1 VQIPGCDIIHNL
13 QVGDSS
19 RKENGNRES
28 REINIFVLAV
38 VVVLI

>member
-1 VQIPGCDIIHNL
+1 MEIPGCDIIHNL

-19 RKENGNRES
+19 REKNGNRES